1 MESETYDM
9 DFPILEVGGNAPD
22 KIFYNRNISRGL
34 GSRDSTYEMIASL
47 PLDSAM
53 DVLRECVRNYG
64 SWSDIKYFCRYV
76 RANDLDDRL
85 IDGAVSIINQ
95 QLDWDFDTWNTAFD
109 AHLLNRRTTPR
120 PVGREILSFAA
131 KWVPREKSAM
141 GWIFDRIV
149 EMRSPPAHYNSRYR
163 REFRKM
169 VSTLNRELDTVEIKQ
184 CNGRTQDILYENIP
198 ISARIRQ
205 SRSFSHYPVVKG
217 HCNWRHVD
225 IASLVRIA
233 LSPDVTESQIQFVN
247 SAWPR
252 MEANGIIP
260 IVNISSMERNY
271 AIGLAILIAQ
281 NSSYGRLI
289 LSEHQP
295 SCVVA
300 TADDAFMDIILRIKP
315 HLNGVTDSNLG
326 AAVDLLQ
333 GHPYIILENN
343 YTNEDL
349 KPLKN

>member
-1 MESETYDM
+1 METQSETYDL
-9 DFPILEVGGNAPD
+9 DFPTLDLRGGPD
-22 KIFYNRNISRGL
+22 KIFYNRNISHGL

-53 DVLRECVRNYG
+53 DVLLECVRNYG

-184 CNGRTQDILYENIP
+184 CNGRTQDIIYENIP

-205 SRSFSHYPVVKG
+205 SRSFSHYPVVNKG
-217 HCNWRHVD
+217 RGNWRHVD

-233 LSPDVTESQIQFVN
+233 LSPNVTESQIQFVN
-247 SAWPR
+247 AAWPR

-260 IVNISSMERNY
+260 IVDISRMERNY

-281 NSSYGRLI
+281 HSQLI

-295 SCVVA
+295 SCEFS
-300 TADDAFMDIILRIKP
+300 TIILRIKP
-315 HLNGVTDSNLG
+315 YLNGVTDTNLI
-326 AAVDLLQ
+326 DLVNSA
-333 GHPYIILENN
+333 IMN
-343 YTNEDL
+343 
-349 KPLKN
+349 K

>member
-1 MESETYDM
+1 MEMEMETCAYDSE
-9 DFPILEVGGNAPD
+9 FPILVSSDTD
-22 KIFYNRNISRGL
+22 KILYNRNISNGL
-34 GSRDSTYEMIASL
+34 GRRDSTYEMIANL
-47 PLDSAM
+47 PLDKAI
-53 DVLRECVRNYG
+53 DVLRDCVHNYG
-64 SWSDIKYFCRYV
+64 SWADIKYFCRYV

-95 QLDWDFDTWNTAFD
+95 QLDLDFDTWNAAFD

-120 PVGREILSFAA
+120 PVGRDILSFAA

-184 CNGRTQDILYENIP
+184 CNGRSQDILYENIP
-198 ISARIRQ
+198 INARIRQ
-205 SRSFSHYPVVKG
+205 SRSFSHYPVVQG
-217 HCNWRHVD
+217 GRGNWRHVD
-225 IASLVRIA
+225 IAALVRIA
-233 LSPDVTESQIQFVN
+233 LSPNVTESQIQFVN
-247 SAWPR
+247 AAWPR
-252 MEANGIIP
+252 MNTGFDDVIP
-260 IVNISSMERNY
+260 IVDISRIDDRNY
-271 AIGLAILIAQ
+271 AIGVAILIAQ

-315 HLNGVTDSNLG
+315 CLNGVTDSNIG
-326 AAVDLLQ
+326 AAVGLVQ
-333 GHPYIILENN
+333 GHPYVVLDKYSIV
-343 YTNEDL
+343 
-349 KPLKN
+349 